1 MKPPEAVVVSGPR
14 VAEEVNGIGF
24 RYHPSMPAAADV
36 SVPLLDLKAQYATIR
51 HEVDPAVQEVLE
63 SQLFIG
69 GPKVAG
75 LESRAADYLGMPHA
89 IGCSNGSDAIILALD
104 ALGIGPGDEVI
115 VPTFTFFST
124 AGSVSRVGA
133 TPIFVD
139 IDPVTYQ
146 IDPGSVSAAIESRPE
161 GAIKAIIP
169 VHLFGQACDLD
180 AIMSIAGE
188 HGLKVIEDAAQAI
201 GTEDVHGRRVG
212 SVGDIGTYS
221 FFPSKNLG
229 GFGDG
234 GLCATTDGELAER
247 MLRFRNHGMKP
258 KYFHHHV
265 GLNSRLDA
273 LQAAVLL
280 VKIEHLD
287 GWSAARRENAK
298 FYDEAFADAG
308 AATSAVSLEEGGLP
322 LRTPHPAPEG
332 ARHIYNQYVLRVA
345 ADHRDVLRRDLVDAS
360 IGSEIYYPR
369 CLHQQDCY
377 RGLSGSHGEHPHAE
391 RASEEVI
398 AIPIYPEL
406 TEVQKNHVVETVL
419 KSVRSER

>member
-1 MKPPEAVVVSGPR
+1 MSFTANAVT
-14 VAEEVNGIGF
+14 
-24 RYHPSMPAAADV
+24 
-36 SVPLLDLKAQYATIR
+36 VPLLDLQAQYATIR
-51 HEVDPAVQEVLE
+51 NQIEPAVLEVLE
-63 SQLFIG
+63 SQIFIG
-69 GPKVAG
+69 GPKVAT
-75 LESRAADYLGMPHA
+75 LESRCAEYLGMPHA
-89 IGCSNGSDAIILALD
+89 VGCSNGSDAIILALD

-133 TPIFVD
+133 TPIFAD

-146 IDPGSVSAAIESRPE
+146 IDPVSVRAVLASRPA
-161 GAIKAIIP
+161 GAVKAIIP

-180 AIMSIAGE
+180 AIMSIARD
-188 HGLKVIEDAAQAI
+188 HDLKVIEDAAQAI

-212 SVGDIGTYS
+212 SVGDLGTYS

-229 GFGDG
+229 GIGDG
-234 GLCATTDGELAER
+234 GLCATNDAEIAER

-258 KYFHHHV
+258 KYFHHDI

-287 GWSAARRENAK
+287 AWSAARQANAR
-298 FYDEAFADAG
+298 FYDEAFAAAG
-308 AATSAVSLEEGGLP
+308 AATTAVSLDEGGLL
-322 LRTPHPAPEG
+322 LRTPRPAPHG
-332 ARHIYNQYVLRVA
+332 ARHIYNQYVVRVPSA
-345 ADHRDVLRRDLVDAS
+345 HRDAIRAKLADAN
-360 IGSEIYYPR
+360 IGTEIYYPR

-377 RGLSGSHGEHPHAE
+377 RDLGYETGAFPHAE
-391 RASEEVI
+391 RASGEVF

-406 TEVQKNHVVETVL
+406 TTVQKQHVVDTLLEA
-419 KSVRSER
+419 VRTAE

>member
-1 MKPPEAVVVSGPR
+1 M
-14 VAEEVNGIGF
+14 
-24 RYHPSMPAAADV
+24 HTAADV
-36 SVPLLDLKAQYATIR
+36 TVPLLDLKAQYATIR
-51 HEVDPAVQEVLE
+51 DKIDPAVREVLE
-63 SQLFIG
+63 TQMFIG
-69 GPKVAG
+69 GPKVAA
-75 LESRAADYLGMPHA
+75 LESRCAEYLRMPHA
-89 IGCSNGSDAIILALD
+89 VGCSNGSDALILALD

-133 TPIFVD
+133 TPVFAD
-139 IDPVTYQ
+139 IDPTTYQ
-146 IDPGSVSAAIESRPE
+146 IDPKSVIDVLESRPE
-161 GAIKAIIP
+161 GAVKAIIP

-180 AIMSIAGE
+180 SIMAIAAS
-188 HGLKVIEDAAQAI
+188 HDLRVIEDAAQAI

-212 SVGDIGTYS
+212 SIGDIGTYS

-234 GLCATTDGELAER
+234 GLCATTDEALSER

-258 KYFHHHV
+258 KYFHHDV

-287 GWSAARRENAK
+287 AWSAARQSNAR
-298 FYDEAFADAG
+298 FYDEAFAAAG
-308 AATSAVSLEEGGLP
+308 AGTSADSLDSGGLL
-322 LRTPHPAPEG
+322 LRTPQPAAAG
-332 ARHIYNQYVLRVA
+332 ARHIYNQYVIRVPA
-345 ADHRDVLRRDLVDAS
+345 AHRDELRQSLKDAS
-360 IGSEIYYPR
+360 IGTEIYYPK

-377 RGLSGSHGEHPHAE
+377 RDLGYAAGQFPEAE
-391 RASEEVI
+391 RASGEVL

-406 TEVQKNHVVETVL
+406 SEDQKTHVVDTVL
-419 KSVRSER
+419 ASVRRFS

>member
-1 MKPPEAVVVSGPR
+1 MTTAT
-14 VAEEVNGIGF
+14 
-24 RYHPSMPAAADV
+24 DV
-36 SVPLLDLKAQYATIR
+36 TVPLLDLKAQYATIR
-51 HEVDPAVQEVLE
+51 EEIEPVVHEVLE
-63 SQLFIG
+63 SQFFIG
-69 GPKVAG
+69 GPKVGA
-75 LESRAADYLGMPHA
+75 LEARCADYLRMPHA
-89 IGCSNGSDAIILALD
+89 VGCSNGSDAIILALD
-104 ALGIGPGDEVI
+104 ALGIGAGDEVI

-139 IDPVTYQ
+139 IDPASYQ
-146 IDPGSVSAAIESRPE
+146 MDPSAVAATLESRPK
-161 GAIKAIIP
+161 GAVKAIIP

-180 AIMSIAGE
+180 AIMEIAKA
-188 HGLKVIEDAAQAI
+188 HDLRVIEDAAQAI

-234 GLCATTDGELAER
+234 GLCATTNEDLAER
-247 MLRFRNHGMKP
+247 MLRYRNHGMKP
-258 KYFHHHV
+258 KYFHHDV

-287 GWSAARRENAK
+287 AWSAGRQANARY
-298 FYDEAFADAG
+298 YDEAFAAAG
-308 AATSAVSLEEGGLP
+308 ASTSAVSLDEGGLP
-322 LRTPHPAPEG
+322 LRTPQPAPAG
-332 ARHIYNQYVLRVA
+332 ARHIYNQYVIRVPA
-345 ADHRDVLRRDLVDAS
+345 SHRDHLRQALKDAA
-360 IGSEIYYPR
+360 IGSEIYYPK

-377 RGLSGSHGEHPHAE
+377 RELGYEAGAFPQAE
-391 RASEEVI
+391 RAAGEVI

-406 TEVQKNHVVETVL
+406 SETQKAHVVDTVL
-419 KSVRSER
+419 ASVRQAR

>member
-1 MKPPEAVVVSGPR
+1 
-14 VAEEVNGIGF
+14 
-24 RYHPSMPAAADV
+24 MPTATDV
-36 SVPLLDLKAQYATIR
+36 TVPLLDLKAQYATIR
-51 HEVDPAVQEVLE
+51 DEIEPAVQEVLE
-63 SQLFIG
+63 SQVFIG
-69 GPKVAG
+69 GPKVAA
-75 LESRAADYLGMPHA
+75 LESRCAEYLRMPHA
-89 IGCSNGSDAIILALD
+89 VGCSNGSDAIILALD

-133 TPIFVD
+133 TPIFAD
-139 IDPVTYQ
+139 IDPATYQ
-146 IDPGSVSAAIESRPE
+146 IDPVSIRAVLESRPK
-161 GAIKAIIP
+161 GAVKAIIP

-180 AIMSIAGE
+180 AVMAIAGE
-188 HGLKVIEDAAQAI
+188 HDLKVIEDAAQAI

-234 GLCATTDGELAER
+234 GLCCTTDEELGER

-258 KYFHHHV
+258 KYFHHDI

-287 GWSAARRENAK
+287 AWSAGRQSNARY
-298 FYDEAFADAG
+298 YDEAFASAG
-308 AATSAVSLEEGGLP
+308 AATSAIPLEEGGLP
-322 LRTPHPAPEG
+322 LRTPQPAPHG
-332 ARHIYNQYVLRVA
+332 ARHIYNQYVIRVPA
-345 ADHRDVLRRDLVDAS
+345 GRRDALRQALKDAS
-360 IGSEIYYPR
+360 IGSEIYYPK

-377 RGLSGSHGEHPHAE
+377 EDLGQVEGSFPHAE
-391 RASEEVI
+391 RASGEVL
-398 AIPIYPEL
+398 AIPIYPDLSE
-406 TEVQKNHVVETVL
+406 TQKAHVVDVVL
-419 KSVRSER
+419 GSVRGFGR